1 MEQVGYD
8 PLNIVS
14 SIHTKAYNHIKKTHK
29 SKSTIVRDAIST
41 FKIYTLEWN
50 ENKIETFVGDDANSF
65 ATHILTFDREDDWTK
80 W

>member
-14 SIHTKAYNHIKKTHK
+14 AIHTKAYNHIKRTQK
-29 SKSTIVRDAIST
+29 SNSITVRDVIST

-50 ENKIETFVGDDANSF
+50 DNQIETFVGDDTDPF
-65 ATHILTFDREDDWTK
+65 ASHIFAFNKHGDWTK